1 MMERLFS
8 HGANSLGL
16 WGDGDEIEMI
26 EAVER
31 AFAIRFENAEAE
43 QLVTMGQ
50 LFDLVKSKIGNQGAE
65 AITDDALW
73 SELVKHARDAGADP
87 RRAVDRNTTFFSR
100 NAE

>member
-1 MMERLFS
+1 MNRLYS
-8 HGANSLGL
+8 RKANSLGL

-26 EAVER
+26 EAIER
-31 AFAIRFENAEAE
+31 AYAISFETAEAE

-50 LFDLVKSKIGNQGAE
+50 LFDLVKSKIGKQGAE
-65 AITDDALW
+65 TIADDALW
-73 SELVKHARDAGADP
+73 TELVKHAHDAGADS

>member
-1 MMERLFS
+1 MMNRLS
-8 HGANSLGL
+8 SRKANSLDL

-26 EAVER
+26 EAIER
-31 AFAIRFENAEAE
+31 AYAISFEKAEAE

-50 LFDLVKSKIGNQGAE
+50 LFDLVKSKLGNQGAG